1 MPRTSVVRARLRAA
15 VLTVGLSTAA
25 LTATSV
31 ATVAPAAH
39 ASSPSAAQVRQA
51 KVQRAL
57 AWVAHEK
64 GKPYHYGSAGPSR
77 FDCSGL
83 VLYVFKHAIN
93 KSLSHN
99 AEAQY
104 RATQH
109 ISRSYLR
116 PGDLVFEVDS
126 RGYAFHVGIYAGSGY
141 IWHAP
146 HSGTTVKKQK
156 MWSSRWRCAPS
167 HSTVQNVTLDGL
179 GQPPATA
186 GMMLTVTPS
195 GVGVSRP
202 PAKRTSSSPT

>member
-1 MPRTSVVRARLRAA
+1 MPRTSAVRARLRAA
-15 VLTVGLSTAA
+15 VLTVGISTAA

-39 ASSPSAAQVRQA
+39 AETSAAQARQA
-51 KVQRAL
+51 KVERVLSWASHQR
-57 AWVAHEK
+57 

-99 AEAQY
+99 AESQY

-109 ISRSYLR
+109 ISRSSLR

-126 RGYAFHVGIYAGSGY
+126 SGYAFHVGIYAGNGY

-156 MWSSRWRCAPS
+156 MWSGRWRYGRII
-167 HSTVQNVTLDGL
+167 H
-179 GQPPATA
+179 
-186 GMMLTVTPS
+186 
-195 GVGVSRP
+195 
-202 PAKRTSSSPT
+202 